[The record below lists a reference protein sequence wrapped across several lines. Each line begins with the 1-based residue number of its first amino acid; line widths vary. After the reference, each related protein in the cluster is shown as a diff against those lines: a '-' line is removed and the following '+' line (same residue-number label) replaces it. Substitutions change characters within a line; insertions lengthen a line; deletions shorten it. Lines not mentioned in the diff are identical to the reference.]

1 MPCLYGDIM
10 KAVHLKKAI
19 ADLPDDTDIKVT
31 CDGMT
36 FDIESYGDREEGEPL
51 LLLVMPKYLR
61 NFT

>member
-1 MPCLYGDIM
+1 M

-19 ADLPDDTDIKVT
+19 ADLPDDTEIKVT
-31 CDGMT
+31 CDGMA

-61 NFT
+61 NFI

>member
-1 MPCLYGDIM
+1 M
-10 KAVHLKKAI
+10 KAMHLKKAI